1 MCVLHSL
8 QPISAMSTKV
18 NQMSV
23 CFWTQKLLV
32 RHLADDSCSHCWLDV
47 GPGQQKSL
55 QTPPARPRGLL
66 MQNRFK
72 ELHSLFNVVIPVGLP
87 DVLVDSKRFSRE
99 IATPL
104 QYGQKKDA
112 LPFQLAKV
120 TWGNFA
126 LLPSGL
132 QRSTSACCPEGS

>member
-1 MCVLHSL
+1 MCASLPAALFSNVYQGQPNVSLPLDTRNASEGIWLMTAAHTAGMMLDHGSRHHS
-8 QPISAMSTKV
+8 
-18 NQMSV
+18 
-23 CFWTQKLLV
+23 C
-32 RHLADDSCSHCWLDV
+32 RHHQS
-47 GPGQQKSL
+47 GQWV
-55 QTPPARPRGLL
+55 LL

-120 TWGNFA
+120 TWGNFP
-126 LLPSGL
+126 LLPSG
-132 QRSTSACCPEGS
+132 G